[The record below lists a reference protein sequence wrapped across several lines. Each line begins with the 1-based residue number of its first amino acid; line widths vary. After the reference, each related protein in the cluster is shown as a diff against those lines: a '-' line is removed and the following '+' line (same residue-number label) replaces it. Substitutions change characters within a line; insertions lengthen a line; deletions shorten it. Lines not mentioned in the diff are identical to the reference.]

1 MSVARHDKLAA
12 WFVGWWLADWL
23 AIRLIGWLTG
33 GLAHGLVSR
42 MADHPNDGLHPA
54 GRLADSVASRRD
66 G

>member
-1 MSVARHDKLAA
+1 MSVASHDKLAA

-23 AIRLIGWLTG
+23 AIRLIGWLTDSPMDW
-33 GLAHGLVSR
+33 LAEWLTTR
-42 MADHPNDGLHPA
+42 MMDYTPT